1 MRRALTRG
9 GACLC
14 ACVGAVVLVVG
25 GAASP
30 AAAHAELI
38 ETQPAAGAL
47 LDTAPEQVVLR
58 YSEPVDPFDD
68 AVEVFDSS
76 GDQVDTG
83 DPGHVDGKPELVGV
97 DLPALDDGAYV
108 VTWRVASEDS
118 HPIRGAFTFR
128 VGAAGDTAGAEAE
141 ALMDRL
147 VAAEGGDTT
156 VGTLFGAVRFAGFVG
171 LVVLVGGAFFLAL
184 LWPAGLDDRR
194 ARRLVGFGWV
204 AAVVAT
210 VLSFG
215 FQAAY
220 SEGAD
225 IGGIVDSGPVGDVLG
240 TRPGRVWLVRL
251 ALLAVLA
258 VVAIAWRGGG
268 GRRRA
273 GVAPSARSVRPG
285 TVAAVVGVGLALLA
299 TISLA
304 GHAGAGDLVALAF
317 VTDIV
322 HLGSVA
328 FWLGGL
334 AMLFFALIRG
344 DAAGLAVAAGR
355 ETSTVGAAGVDTEV
369 EASVA
374 AETRAGASAVTVSVV
389 DRFSTF
395 AFVAV
400 IAIVAS
406 GSVQAWRQ
414 LRGFDALFDT
424 TYGRVLIV
432 KVLLFTTMI
441 VAAAVSRSWVRRR
454 QAWASGADDDT
465 GGDGDTTT
473 VAAAAGPPTLRALRL
488 SVGVEVAVAALVL
501 AATALLVNTVPG
513 KDAVSP
519 TFSTELHGAAVLL
532 EVEVDPAKA
541 GLIDVRLVTKTHG
554 GEPLEAVDVSAGLA
568 LPSRDLPPIPLEL
581 ESQGAG
587 VYVAEDADIPF
598 PGRWTLSVDVRV
610 NEFDQDS
617 LTTEIPVK

>member
-14 ACVGAVVLVVG
+14 ACVGAIVLVVG

-30 AAAHAELI
+30 ASAHAELL
-38 ETQPAAGAL
+38 ETSPGAGAQ
-47 LDTAPEQVVLR
+47 LDEAPEQVVLT

-76 GDQVDTG
+76 GDQVDTS
-83 DPGHVDGKPELVGV
+83 DPGHVDGKAQMIGV
-97 DLPALDDGAYV
+97 DLPDLDDGAYV

-128 VGAAGDTAGAEAE
+128 VGTAGTTAGAEAE

-147 VAAEGGDTT
+147 VAAEGGDAT
-156 VGTLFGAVRFAGFVG
+156 VGTLFGAVRFTGFVG
-171 LVVLVGGAFFLAL
+171 LVLLVGGVFFLAL
-184 LWPAGLDDRR
+184 LWPAGVADRR
-194 ARRLVGFGWV
+194 ARRLVVVGWG

-220 SEGAD
+220 SEGAG
-225 IGGIVDSGPVGDVLG
+225 IGGVVDAGPVGDVLG

-251 ALLAVLA
+251 ALLGVLA
-258 VVAIAWRGGG
+258 VVAIVVR

-273 GVAPSARSVRPG
+273 TSSGSTRPG
-285 TVAAVVGVGLALLA
+285 TVAAVVGAGLALLA
-299 TISLA
+299 TITLA
-304 GHAGAGDLVALAF
+304 GHAGAGDFVVLAF

-334 AMLFFALIRG
+334 AMLFFAVLRS
-344 DAAGLAVAAGR
+344 DALARPA
-355 ETSTVGAAGVDTEV
+355 TSTVGAAAVDTEV
-369 EASVA
+369 EAPD
-374 AETRAGASAVTVSVV
+374 TDTTAGTSSVV
-389 DRFSTF
+389 ERFSTY

-400 IAIVAS
+400 SAIVVS
-406 GSVQAWRQ
+406 GTVQAWRQ

-432 KVLLFTTMI
+432 KVLLFAAMI
-441 VAAAVSRSWVRRR
+441 AAAALSRSWVRRR
-454 QAWASGADDDT
+454 QADQS
-465 GGDGDTTT
+465 DGN
-473 VAAAAGPPTLRALRL
+473 APTLRALRL
-488 SVGVEVAVAALVL
+488 SVGVEVVVAVLVL
-501 AATALLVNTVPG
+501 AVTALLVNTIPG

-519 TFSTELHGAAVLL
+519 TFAAELHGSVVLL

-541 GLIDVRLVTKTHG
+541 GLTDVHLVTRTHG
-554 GEPLEAVDVSAGLA
+554 GEPLEAVDVSAGLS
-568 LPSRDLPPIPLEL
+568 LPARDVPTIPLEL
-581 ESQGAG
+581 EAQGGG
-587 VYVAEDADIPF
+587 VYVAVDADIPF
-598 PGRWTLSVDVRV
+598 PGRWTLAVDVRV
-610 NEFDQDS
+610 DEFDQDS
-617 LTTEIPVK
+617 LTIEVPVK